1 MRLSNKKG
9 FTLIEVLF
17 AATILVS
24 CLVGL
29 LATYLNMYILS
40 ELMQDMTLANAA
52 VQARMETVKRSSF
65 DNLYV
70 FNNTVADIQG
80 LPSANGKTRVEV
92 VDTGYSDLKRVR
104 IIACFKSRVRT
115 IGNSITNCTSSPVEL
130 VTLISR

>member
-1 MRLSNKKG
+1 MKLSSKRG

-29 LATYLNMYILS
+29 LATYLNMFILS
-40 ELMQDMTLANAA
+40 ELMNDMTLANAA
-52 VQARMETVKRSSF
+52 IQARMEVVKKTNF
-65 DNLYV
+65 DTLYT
-70 FNNTVADIQG
+70 FNNSIADIDG
-80 LPSANGKTRVEV
+80 IPSADGKIRVEV
-92 VDTGYSDLKRVR
+92 ADTAYSDLKRVR
-104 IIACFKSRVRT
+104 IIACFNSRART